1 MKFLLLLSFFFNVG
15 FFVDDVPRLFFKDF
29 RSYDLK
35 KMIASEDM
43 KAYDGKKIQVIG
55 FMMPFESVENIDKFM
70 LLQAPFMG
78 CFHLPP
84 PQAHETLLVE
94 STNLNVNYDQYP
106 QTVEGI
112 LTIEKT
118 EIEGYLVSVYTI
130 KATKVS
136 RADYKDLETTG
147 LAPGAHMQSDF

>member
-1 MKFLLLLSFFFNVG
+1 MKFLLLLLL
-15 FFVDDVPRLFFKDF
+15 FVNADFVLQEVPRLMFKDF

-35 KMIASEDM
+35 KMTASEEM
-43 KAYDGKKIQVIG
+43 LAYDGKKIQVIG

-84 PQAHETLLVE
+84 PQAHETILVE
-94 STNLNVNYDQYP
+94 SSNLNVNYDQYP

-112 LTIEKT
+112 LSIEKT
-118 EIEGYLVSVYTI
+118 EIEGYLVSVYTL

-136 RADYKDLETTG
+136 RADYKELETTG
-147 LAPGAHMQSDF
+147 LPPGAHMQSDF